1 MFCVLFDMGMS
12 AIMFIIGIL
21 FYKSNGKATNFLS
34 GYNMRS
40 TEERKKYD
48 EIQMCKDY
56 GKRMMYMAIPFLI
69 GAVIDIQFV
78 GIGCLIA
85 WGLWLVLFAFLL
97 KFTRYIIKKIPAA
110 ITNPPTAPTT
120 IIFLVLT
127 FCSASTFDG

>member
-1 MFCVLFDMGMS
+1 MASCRLHRLFNANLSKEMEKMFCVLFDMGMS

-97 KFTRYIIKKIPAA
+97 IERHKRER
-110 ITNPPTAPTT
+110 
-120 IIFLVLT
+120 
-127 FCSASTFDG
+127 

>member
-56 GKRMMYMAIPFLI
+56 GKRMMYMAIPFFDWSSNRHSICWDWMFNCLGI
-69 GAVIDIQFV
+69 MV
-78 GIGCLIA
+78 GSFC
-85 WGLWLVLFAFLL
+85 FLA
-97 KFTRYIIKKIPAA
+97 Y
-110 ITNPPTAPTT
+110 
-120 IIFLVLT
+120 
-127 FCSASTFDG
+127 

>member
-1 MFCVLFDMGMS
+1 MASYRLHRLFNANLSKEMEKMFCVLFDMGMA

-56 GKRMMYMAIPFLI
+56 GKTMMYMAIPFLI
-69 GAVIDIQFV
+69 GTLIDIHFV
-78 GIGCLIA
+78 RIEC
-85 WGLWLVLFAFLL
+85 LFA
-97 KFTRYIIKKIPAA
+97 
-110 ITNPPTAPTT
+110 
-120 IIFLVLT
+120 
-127 FCSASTFDG
+127 